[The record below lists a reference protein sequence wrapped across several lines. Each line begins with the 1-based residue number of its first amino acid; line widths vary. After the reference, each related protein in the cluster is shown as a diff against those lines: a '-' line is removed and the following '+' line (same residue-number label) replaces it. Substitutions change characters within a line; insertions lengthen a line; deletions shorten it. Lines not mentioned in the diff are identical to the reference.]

1 MSDIAITVFVV
12 TYALIAGD
20 LTAIWSRTAAHSE
33 RESMVLTNRTGV
45 SAASRARSA
54 RRPATC

>member
-1 MSDIAITVFVV
+1 VSVIAITVFVV

-33 RESMVLTNRTGV
+33 RESMVLTNRTG
-45 SAASRARSA
+45 
-54 RRPATC
+54 